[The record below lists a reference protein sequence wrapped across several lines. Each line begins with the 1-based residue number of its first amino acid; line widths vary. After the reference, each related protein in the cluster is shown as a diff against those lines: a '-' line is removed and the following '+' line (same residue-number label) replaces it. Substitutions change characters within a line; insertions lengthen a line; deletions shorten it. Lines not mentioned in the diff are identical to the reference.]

1 MGTRRR
7 NQPKHLGRKLRQV
20 RAGLGVGQKEM
31 ARLLGKAE
39 HGVAPG
45 MVSRFERGMLEPS
58 LIVILEYARLGGVA
72 VEELIDDTLELSRD
86 A

>member
-7 NQPKHLGRKLRQV
+7 NQPKHLGRKLKEIRTI
-20 RAGLGVGQKEM
+20 LNVGQKEM

-39 HGVAPG
+39 DGVAPG

-58 LIVILEYARLGGVA
+58 LIVVLEYARLAGVA
-72 VEELIDDTLELSRD
+72 VEELIDDELDLSRD
-86 A
+86 T